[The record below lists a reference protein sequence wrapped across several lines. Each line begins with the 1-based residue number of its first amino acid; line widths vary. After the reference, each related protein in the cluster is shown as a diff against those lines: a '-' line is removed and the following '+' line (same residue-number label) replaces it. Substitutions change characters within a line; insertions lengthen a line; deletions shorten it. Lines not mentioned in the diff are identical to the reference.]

1 MRCVAM
7 TWQMIGRLGQVLGPI
22 GVVISLIYLAIQ
34 IRKRKR
40 QSRNL
45 AMNVLVTQFSEL
57 MSSQVQTLDLC
68 DLWLRGLESYD
79 ELDGPSKLRFAAHLE
94 RQLRAA
100 DSLYLQFLD
109 GALKPRLWPWFD
121 RAIADVAAYPGFQ
134 KWWLTRK
141 HWYSEELCRLID
153 KHVQTSKPRLYGDY
167 V

>member
-1 MRCVAM
+1 M
-7 TWQMIGRLGQVLGPI
+7 TWEIIGRLGQVLGPI

-45 AMNVLVTQFSEL
+45 AMNALVTHFSEL
-57 MSSQVQTLDLC
+57 MSSQVEAPDLC
-68 DLWLRGLESYD
+68 DLWLRGLQSFD

-94 RQLRAA
+94 RKLRAA

-109 GALKPRLWPWFD
+109 GALKTRRWRWFD

-141 HWYSEELCRLID
+141 HWYSDELCRLID
-153 KHVQTSKPRLYGDY
+153 KHIKISKPGL
-167 V
+167 

>member
-1 MRCVAM
+1 M
-7 TWQMIGRLGQVLGPI
+7 TWEIIGRLGQVLGPI

-45 AMNVLVTQFSEL
+45 AMNALVTQFSVL
-57 MSSQVQTLDLC
+57 MSSQVETLDLC

-79 ELDGPSKLRFAAHLE
+79 ELDGPSKLRFATHLE

-109 GALKPRLWPWFD
+109 GGTQAAPVALVRSCD
-121 RAIADVAAYPGFQ
+121 R
-134 KWWLTRK
+134 R
-141 HWYSEELCRLID
+141 
-153 KHVQTSKPRLYGDY
+153 
-167 V
+167 

>member
-7 TWQMIGRLGQVLGPI
+7 TWEIIGRLGQVLGPI

-45 AMNVLVTQFSEL
+45 AMNALVTQLSEL
-57 MSSQVQTLDLC
+57 MSSQVETLDLC

-121 RAIADVAAYPGFQ
+121 GAIADVAAYPGFQ

-141 HWYSEELCRLID
+141 HWYSDELCRLID

>member
-7 TWQMIGRLGQVLGPI
+7 TWEIIGRLGQVLGPI

-45 AMNVLVTQFSEL
+45 AMNALVTQFSVL
-57 MSSQVQTLDLC
+57 MSSQVETLDLC

-109 GALKPRLWPWFD
+109 GALKPRLWPWCD

-141 HWYSEELCRLID
+141 HWYSDELCRLID